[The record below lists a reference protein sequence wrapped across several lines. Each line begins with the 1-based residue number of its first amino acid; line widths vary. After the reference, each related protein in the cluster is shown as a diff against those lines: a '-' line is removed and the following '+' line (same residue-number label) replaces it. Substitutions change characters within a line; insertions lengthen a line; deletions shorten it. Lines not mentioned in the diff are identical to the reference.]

1 MPGRH
6 SLFWRLA
13 ALLVTFCLLV
23 ISLSVSWGNWI
34 DLQTAY
40 LSGEARQTLQA
51 YAEEAEHAALQGP
64 QAVDRFLDDMQR
76 RESGLVELVDISL
89 QPLGSRP
96 LIDVGRLTAM
106 RRLDWPM
113 SRRARERPLIAI
125 PLSEERGYFVIQ
137 LPERYR
143 PWRYR
148 ALFRALTHYL
158 VPAGLALLFC
168 IGLYRVLIAPLARLR
183 EQANALHADNLGARV
198 DPRVARRDDE
208 LGELGRAFDHMAGRL
223 EESLGLQRQLLRDL
237 SHELRTPL
245 SRLQVASE
253 AGLSGA
259 ELEDR
264 VRREVDAMRTLVDST
279 LELAWMDTERPQP
292 ALEPLEVG
300 ALWEILCEDA
310 CFESGWSPQRLP
322 CRLPPDC
329 RVLGNLNALARALEN
344 ILRNAIR
351 HSPEGGCVC
360 LDGRREGDCWLL
372 WVEDQGPGVAESE
385 LERIFQPF
393 IRLNAARPGG
403 DGFGLGLAIARRLI
417 RQQGGRLWAE
427 NGHPGL
433 RMMLCLKMYVS

>member
-23 ISLSVSWGNWI
+23 ISLSGSWGSWI
-34 DLQTAY
+34 DLQTSY
-40 LSGEARQTLQA
+40 LSGEARRV
-51 YAEEAEHAALQGP
+51 LQGYADEAGRVVWDGP
-64 QAVDRFLDDMQR
+64 EAVDAFLGDLKQR
-76 RESGLVELVDISL
+76 EPGALDLLDAHL
-89 QPLGSRP
+89 QSLGSGP
-96 LIDVGRLTAM
+96 SIEPNLLTRM
-106 RRLDWPM
+106 RRLEWPM
-113 SRRARERPLIAI
+113 SRRSQTLPLISI
-125 PLSEERGYFVIQ
+125 PLAEGRGYFVIQ

-148 ALFRALTHYL
+148 ALLKAMVQYL
-158 VPAGLALLFC
+158 IPAGLTLLFC

-198 DPRVARRDDE
+198 DPRVARRSDE

-223 EESLGLQRQLLRDL
+223 AESLGLQRQLLRDL

-253 AGLSGA
+253 AGLGGA
-259 ELEDR
+259 ELEER
-264 VRREVDAMRTLVDST
+264 VRREVEVMRTLVDST

-292 ALEPLEVG
+292 ALEPVEVG

-310 CFESGWSPQRLP
+310 CFESGWSLQRLP
-322 CRLPPDC
+322 CRLPADC
-329 RVLGNLNALARALEN
+329 RVLGSLNALARALEN

-385 LERIFQPF
+385 LQRIFQPF

-403 DGFGLGLAIARRLI
+403 DGFGLGLAIAHRLI

-433 RMMLCLKMYVS
+433 RMMLRLKMYV

>member
-23 ISLSVSWGNWI
+23 ISLSGSWGDWI
-34 DLQTAY
+34 DLQTSY
-40 LSGEARQTLQA
+40 LSGEARRLLRG
-51 YAEEAEHAALQGP
+51 YAGEAGRVAWEGP
-64 QAVDRFLDDMQR
+64 EAVDAFLRDLKQR
-76 RESGLVELVDISL
+76 EPGPVDLLDGNL
-89 QPLGSRP
+89 QSLGSRP
-96 LIDVGRLTAM
+96 LIEGVRLTFM
-106 RRLDWPM
+106 RQLDWPM
-113 SRRARERPLIAI
+113 SRRSQELPLISI
-125 PLSEERGYFVIQ
+125 PLVEGRGYLAIQ

-148 ALFRALTHYL
+148 ALLQAVALYL
-158 VPAGLALLFC
+158 IPAGLALLFC

-198 DPRVARRDDE
+198 DPEVARRRDE
-208 LGELGRAFDHMAGRL
+208 LGELGRAFDHMAERL
-223 EESLGLQRQLLRDL
+223 DESLGLQRQLLRDL

-259 ELEDR
+259 ELEER
-264 VRREVDAMRTLVDST
+264 VRREVGAMRTLVDST

-292 ALEPLEVG
+292 ALEPVEVG

-322 CRLPPDC
+322 CRLPADC
-329 RVLGNLNALARALEN
+329 RVLGSLNGLARALEN

-360 LDGRREGDCWLL
+360 LDGRREGDEWLL
-372 WVEDQGPGVAESE
+372 WVEDRGPGVPEGE

-393 IRLNAARPGG
+393 TRLNAARPGG

-417 RQQGGRLWAE
+417 RQQDGWLWAE
-427 NGHPGL
+427 NRHPGL
-433 RMMLCLKMYVS
+433 RLVLSLKNV

>member
-13 ALLVTFCLLV
+13 ALLVMFCLLV
-23 ISLSVSWGNWI
+23 ISLSVTWGNWI

-40 LSGEARQTLQA
+40 LSREAHQTLQA
-51 YAEEAEHAALQGP
+51 YAEEAERAAVQGP
-64 QAVDRFLDDMQR
+64 QAVDEFLEDVQR
-76 RESGLVELVDISL
+76 REPGLVDLVDDSL

-96 LIDVGRLTAM
+96 LIEGARLTAM

-113 SRRARERPLIAI
+113 SRRTRERPLIAI
-125 PLSEERGYFVIQ
+125 PLSGERGYFIIQ

-148 ALFRALTHYL
+148 MLFKALTHYL
-158 VPAGLALLFC
+158 APAGLALLFC

-183 EQANALHADNLGARV
+183 ELANALHADNLGARV
-198 DPRVARRDDE
+198 DPGGARRRDE

-223 EESLGLQRQLLRDL
+223 DESLGLQRQLLRDL

-259 ELEDR
+259 ELEER
-264 VRREVDAMRTLVDST
+264 VRREVGVMRTLVDST

-292 ALEPLEVG
+292 PLEPVEVG
-300 ALWEILCEDA
+300 ALWEILGEDA
-310 CFESGWSPQRLP
+310 CFESGWSPERLP

-329 RVLGNLNALARALEN
+329 RVQGHLNGLARALEN

-360 LDGRREGDCWLL
+360 LDGRRAGDHWLL
-372 WVEDQGPGVAESE
+372 WVEDQGPGVADSD
-385 LERIFQPF
+385 LERIFRPF
-393 IRLNAARPGG
+393 TRLNAARPGG
-403 DGFGLGLAIARRLI
+403 DGFGLGLAIARRLVD
-417 RQQGGRLWAE
+417 QQGGRLWAE

-433 RMMLCLKMYVS
+433 RMMLSLKMYSS